1 LQKIIRDLPGGTGKL
16 TFLGNL
22 RKALFTPI
30 KVR

>member
-1 LQKIIRDLPGGTGKL
+1 MIREIPGGNGKL